1 MTLLQY
7 AFLGLSS
14 GGAYALVSLGIVT
27 VYRGTRI
34 VNFAQGAVGTLGA
47 YVFWSMLHEHGLPLP
62 VSILGGVATGAAIGL
77 LFYVLVGRKLA
88 EAPVATRTL
97 VTLGLFLAVQSI
109 TVIGWGTKTKLVAP
123 FLASGGTTVFGVHV
137 QYVGLLLVGLALA
150 LTIVLSA
157 FFRWS
162 RFGRVTSALAD
173 SPVGARALGY
183 SPHPTGA
190 LTWIVGGSLGALAV
204 IFVSPVTGLSPTI
217 LSVLVVPALGAALLA
232 RFTSFWIATTIA
244 VLIGVVQSVAT
255 GFGVDAGISAA
266 IPALFAIVALFVARG
281 RLPGRGTTEALEL
294 FKVGS
299 GKIRPA
305 VLAVALVVLAVLIA
319 VSTGSW
325 ADTLSTTAIFAL
337 VGLSVV
343 VLVGYTG
350 QVSLA
355 PMALAGVAAILTGWA
370 GQWELPLAVTI
381 VAPVLVVLV
390 GGLLLG
396 LLTIRVRGIGLTI
409 GTLALAAIVQA
420 WVFTSETFLNQPS
433 GLSISSS
440 TLFGFSL
447 DNGVYPHRFAFLA
460 WTLVVLAAL
469 AIANLRRS
477 RAGRRLLAVRSDERA
492 AAASGISVDATK
504 IVAFAYSAVLAGLA
518 GVLLALQAGS
528 VGGAVGGFGA
538 GYGFYDSL
546 ALVATA
552 VLCGAGYVMGGVL
565 TGVIASG
572 GVLVRILDFGP
583 SSYHWIALLFGV
595 NLMVTLV
602 IEPNG
607 ITGQFLRGKDAVLAR
622 FSLGAKDGAASSIPI
637 SPKMRDFLAPVDP
650 VSRGAVALSL
660 REVSVNYGGIAAV
673 SEVSFDV
680 EAGKVLGVLGPNGAG
695 KSSLIDA
702 LTGFVPV
709 DSGTVHFRGD
719 DVTRLVAHRRAERGL
734 VRTFQDHLLFEDL
747 SVRENLLVA
756 AEGSDT
762 LAWLSA
768 PVSFRAAAVPPEV
781 LAAADLCGLTPYL
794 DDAVE
799 SLSLGWHAR
808 VVLARA
814 LASRPAVLCLDEPAA
829 ALSSGAREDISR
841 IIHRAADELGIAI
854 VLIEHNIDVILDTCD
869 EVVVLDGGSVIAFG
883 EPESVLQSAIVRRA
897 YLGELEAVDGA
908 VDDWAVRP

>member
-47 YVFWSMLHEHGLPLP
+47 YVFWAMLHQHGLPLP

-77 LFYVLVGRKLA
+77 LFYALVGRKLA

-123 FLASGGTTVFGVHV
+123 FLVSGGTTLFGVHV

-190 LTWIVGGSLGALAV
+190 LTWTVGGGLGALAI

-217 LSVLVVPALGAALLA
+217 LGVLVVPALGAALLA
-232 RFTSFWIATTIA
+232 RFTSFWIATTVA

-255 GFGVDAGISAA
+255 GFGVDAGVSAA
-266 IPALFAIVALFVARG
+266 VPALFAIVALFIARG

-294 FKVGS
+294 FKVGT
-299 GKIRPA
+299 GRIRPV
-305 VLAVALVVLAVLIA
+305 VLAVTLVVLAVVIA

-370 GQWELPLAVTI
+370 GRWELPLWATI
-381 VAPVLVVLV
+381 VTPVLVVLV
-390 GGLLLG
+390 AGLVLG
-396 LLTIRVRGIGLTI
+396 SLTIRVRGIGLTI
-409 GTLALAAIVQA
+409 GTLALAAVVQA
-420 WVFTSETFLNQPS
+420 WIFTSETFLNQPS
-433 GLSISSS
+433 GLTISST

-447 DNGVYPHRFAFLA
+447 DNGVYPHRFAFMA
-460 WTLVVLAAL
+460 WIFVVLAAL
-469 AIANLRRS
+469 GIANLRRS
-477 RAGRRLLAVRSDERA
+477 RAGRRLLAVRADERA

-583 SSYHWIALLFGV
+583 SSYHWIALLFGL
-595 NLMVTLV
+595 NLMITLV
-602 IEPNG
+602 VEPNG
-607 ITGQFLRGKDAVLAR
+607 ITGQFLRARQAVLAR
-622 FSLGAKDGAASSIPI
+622 YGRKAEPAAALPI
-637 SPKMRDFLAPVDP
+637 STSVDISDVLAPTAP
-650 VSRGAVALSL
+650 VGRGEVALSL
-660 REVSVNYGGIAAV
+660 RGVSVNYGGIAAV
-673 SEVSFDV
+673 SAVSFDV

-702 LTGFVPV
+702 LTGFIATT
-709 DSGTVHFRGD
+709 SGSVHFRDD
-719 DVTRLVAHRRAERGL
+719 DVTTLAAHRRAERGL

-756 AEGSDT
+756 AESNDS

-768 PVSFRAAAVPPEV
+768 PISFQAKTTSPDV
-781 LAAADLCGLTPYL
+781 LAAAELCGLTPYL
-794 DDAVE
+794 DETVE

-814 LASRPAVLCLDEPAA
+814 FASRPTVLCLDEPAA

-841 IIHRAADELGIAI
+841 IIRRAADELGIAI

-869 EVVVLDGGSVIAFG
+869 EVVVLDGGRVIALG
-883 EPESVLQSAIVRRA
+883 EPESVLQSATVRRA
-897 YLGELEAVDGA
+897 YLGELDTT
-908 VDDWAVRP
+908 DDTAALS